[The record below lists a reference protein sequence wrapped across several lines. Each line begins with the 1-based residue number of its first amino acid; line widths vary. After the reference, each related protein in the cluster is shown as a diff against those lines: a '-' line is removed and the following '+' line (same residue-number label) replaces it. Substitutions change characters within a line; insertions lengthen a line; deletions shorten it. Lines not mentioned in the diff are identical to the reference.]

1 MKNDYDVRHLHVAAF
16 ARAAGQLVGEERL
29 ARFDRLMDESK
40 GLGGELPVRF
50 TVHGD
55 IRPDA
60 AGADAVWLRLSA
72 EADVPMTCQRCLGPV
87 DVALAFVREFRFVAT
102 EAQAEIEDEAS
113 EEDVMAI
120 SRDFN
125 VLELIEDELLM
136 ELPPVPKHATCP
148 HSVKFQAVDPD
159 YDEQVPE
166 KINPFAVLGQL
177 KNKH

>member
-1 MKNDYDVRHLHVAAF
+1 MKNDYDVRHLNVATF

-29 ARFDRLMDESK
+29 ARFERLMEESR

-50 TVHGD
+50 TVQGE
-55 IRPDA
+55 IRPN
-60 AGADAVWLRLSA
+60 AGGTDAVWLRVNA

-87 DVALAFVREFRFVAT
+87 DVALAFSREYRFVAT

-113 EEDVMAI
+113 EEDVIAI

-125 VLELIEDELLM
+125 VLDLIEDELLM
-136 ELPPVPKHATCP
+136 ELPPVPKHVTCP
-148 HSVKFQAVDPD
+148 ESVKFQAVDAD
-159 YDEQVPE
+159 FDEQEPE

>member
-1 MKNDYDVRHLHVAAF
+1 MKNDCDVRHLNVATF
-16 ARAAGQLVGEERL
+16 ARAAGQIVGEERL

-50 TVHGD
+50 TAHGEM
-55 IRPDA
+55 RPDA
-60 AGADAVWLRLSA
+60 GGSEAVWLRLSA
-72 EADVPMTCQRCLGPV
+72 EADLPMTCQRCLGPV
-87 DVALAFVREFRFVAT
+87 DVRLAFERVYRFVAT
-102 EAQAEIEDEAS
+102 EAQAEMEDEAS
-113 EEDVMAI
+113 EEDVLAI

-148 HSVKFQAVDPD
+148 QNVPFQAVDPD
-159 YDEQVPE
+159 YDEQAPE

-177 KNKH
+177 KSKH

>member
-29 ARFDRLMDESK
+29 ARFDRLVDESK

-87 DVALAFVREFRFVAT
+87 DVALAFVREYRFVAT

-125 VLELIEDELLM
+125 VLDLIEDELLM

-148 HSVKFQAVDPD
+148 QSVKFQAVDPD
-159 YDEQVPE
+159 YDEHVPE